1 MVGADYGW
9 SKSMVGTFL
18 WLEHLWL
25 EHFHGWSSLI
35 LMNQIMVGAQ
45 YGWSKSM
52 VGADSLL
59 EKYMVGAY
67 GWSILMVGA
76 DLWLEQN
83 VCDWSIPSP
92 GRFRTG
98 WSKNAPTKILVGE
111 NAQLE

>member
-1 MVGADYGW
+1 MVGAH
-9 SKSMVGTFL
+9 S
-18 WLEHLWL
+18 WLE
-25 EHFHGWSSLI
+25 
-35 LMNQIMVGAQ
+35 Q
-45 YGWSKSM
+45 
-52 VGADSLL
+52 
-59 EKYMVGAY
+59 YMVEAY

-98 WSKNAPTKILVGE
+98 WSKNAPPKIWVGV